1 MYILHKN
8 LVMDQKLR
16 NKKNTIP
23 HVAPTDMQYIF
34 FLIIFDIKYTNYIK
48 QLLLWIFIYL
58 LPHLFIIMAVPVA
71 QW

>member
-1 MYILHKN
+1 M
-8 LVMDQKLR
+8 
-16 NKKNTIP
+16 
-23 HVAPTDMQYIF
+23 
-34 FLIIFDIKYTNYIK
+34 FLPQTCNIKFWIIFYIKYTNYIK